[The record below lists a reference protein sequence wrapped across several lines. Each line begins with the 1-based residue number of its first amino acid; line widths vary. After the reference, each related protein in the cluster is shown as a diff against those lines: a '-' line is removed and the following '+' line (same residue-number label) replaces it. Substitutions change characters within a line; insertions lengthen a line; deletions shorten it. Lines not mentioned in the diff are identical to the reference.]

1 MWHKVSTIAFR
12 IPYIKTWKSSWFSW
26 KESYKDFLKND
37 LLIRD
42 ILKKELNW
50 IPTWDIF
57 ISKND
62 NNIAVDIYTSKPAL
76 IIWKT
81 GENKDKIEI
90 IISNKIWIKVSLNIK
105 EIKKPD
111 INAKVIAF
119 SISNQIEKRMPYKR
133 AIKQALI
140 KAMEKGAKWIKIKVS
155 WRLNWAE
162 IARNETF
169 KEWNIPTQT
178 IRADIDYSTARAE
191 TVYGTIGL
199 KIWVYKGDIYRKKA
213 NKLDI

>member
-12 IPYIKTWKSSWFSW
+12 IPYIKTWKSSWFST
-26 KESYKDFLKND
+26 KDTYKDFLKED
-37 LLIRD
+37 LIIRD

-50 IPTWDIF
+50 IPVWDVF

-62 NNIAVDIYTSKPAL
+62 NSINIDVYTAKTVL
-76 IIWKT
+76 ILGKT
-81 GENKDKIEI
+81 WENKDKIEALV
-90 IISNKIWIKVSLNIK
+90 SKKIWFKAVLNVK

-111 INAKVIAF
+111 LNAKVVAF
-119 SISNQIEKRMPYKR
+119 SISNQVEKRMPYKR
-133 AIKQALI
+133 AIKQALS
-140 KAMEKGAKWIKIKVS
+140 KAIEKWAKWIKIKVS
-155 WRLNWAE
+155 GRLNWAE

-191 TVYGTIGL
+191 TVYWTIWL
-199 KIWVYKGDIYRKKA
+199 KVWIYKWDIFRKKT
-213 NKLDI
+213 NKLDF

>member
-12 IPYIKTWKSSWFSW
+12 IPYIKTWKSSWFST
-26 KESYKDFLKND
+26 KDSYKDFLKED
-37 LLIRD
+37 LTIRE
-42 ILKKELNW
+42 ILKKELHW

-62 NNIAVDIYTSKPAL
+62 TSINIDVYTSKTVL
-76 IIWKT
+76 ILGKT
-81 GENKDKIEI
+81 WENKDKIENL
-90 IISNKIWIKVSLNIK
+90 ISKKIWFKVILNVK

-111 INAKVIAF
+111 LNAKVVAF

-133 AIKQALI
+133 AIKQALA
-140 KAMEKGAKWIKIKVS
+140 KAMEKGWKWIKIKVS

-191 TVYGTIGL
+191 TVYWTIWL
-199 KIWVYKGDIYRKKA
+199 KVWVYKWDIFRKKA
-213 NKLDI
+213 NKLDF

>member
-1 MWHKVSTIAFR
+1 MGHKVSTIAFR
-12 IPYIKTWKSSWFSW
+12 IPYIKTWKSSWFAT
-26 KESYKDFLKND
+26 KDTYKDFLKED
-37 LLIRD
+37 LIIRE

-50 IPTWDIF
+50 IPTWDVF

-62 NNIAVDIYTSKPAL
+62 NSINIDVYTSKTVL
-76 IIWKT
+76 VLWKT
-81 GENKDKIEI
+81 WENKDKIENLV
-90 IISNKIWIKVSLNIK
+90 SKKIWFKAILNVK

-111 INAKVIAF
+111 LNAKVVAF
-119 SISNQIEKRMPYKR
+119 SISNQVEKRMPYKR
-133 AIKQALI
+133 AIKQALA

-191 TVYGTIGL
+191 TVYGTIWL
-199 KIWVYKGDIYRKKA
+199 KVWVYKWDIFKKKA
-213 NKLDI
+213 NKLDF